1 MACSAGNA
9 TSSIASTSTTVES
22 TTTTFLNPF
31 LDLAEEPSN
40 FSARDVV
47 SVVGLPVDEKAW
59 VGSFPAD
66 DVEFFGNLWPFDRL
80 DA

>member
-1 MACSAGNA
+1 
-9 TSSIASTSTTVES
+9 
-22 TTTTFLNPF
+22 
-31 LDLAEEPSN
+31 
-40 FSARDVV
+40 V